1 MFQGSDSP
9 VSPQLVNRAEQ
20 YFDNSNVECAIQSCP
35 DLLKK
40 GTVTLVLFSIIVVV
54 TVGSTEPKTV
64 HMGDKNIY
72 RQDIIQVILIYLY

>member
-1 MFQGSDSP
+1 MFVFQGSDSP

-54 TVGSTEPKTV
+54 TVVALNLKQYTWETKTFI
-64 HMGDKNIY
+64 DKI
-72 RQDIIQVILIYLY
+72 